1 VIAIWVQ
8 GIWACVLTL
17 SGTFD
22 QITTSV
28 IFALWIFFALVGS
41 SLFVLRRKLPAAP
54 RRYRTPGYPVVPIL
68 FVAVAVWLVVNSI
81 KAYPVESAAGL
92 LLIAIGLPF
101 YMYFHRGASIH
112 HIVDHSNEPRLL
124 G

>member
-1 VIAIWVQ
+1 
-8 GIWACVLTL
+8 
-17 SGTFD
+17 
-22 QITTSV
+22 V

-81 KAYPVESAAGL
+81 KAYPVESSAGL
-92 LLIAIGLPF
+92 LMIALGLPF
-101 YMYFHRGASIH
+101 YMFFQRGAAAH
-112 HIVDHSNEPRLL
+112 HIADHSNEPGLL

>member
-1 VIAIWVQ
+1 
-8 GIWACVLTL
+8 
-17 SGTFD
+17 
-22 QITTSV
+22 
-28 IFALWIFFALVGS
+28 
-41 SLFVLRRKLPAAP
+41 
-54 RRYRTPGYPVVPIL
+54 VVPIL

-112 HIVDHSNEPRLL
+112 HIVDHSNEPGLL